1 MKQKIVIKVQMTCD
15 KCRTKAMKIAATSSG
30 VISVGIQGPD
40 KDQLVVTG
48 EGVDSA
54 CLTLS
59 LKKKLCYATILTVEE
74 VKAEKPK
81 PPQPP
86 PPPPALPPALPLS
99 MARTT
104 TASHVLRS
112 RLPGSKS
119 KFLLHH
125 VIITQI
131 NCLSHDELIFASPI
145 VA

>member
-1 MKQKIVIKVQMTCD
+1 MTCD

-86 PPPPALPPALPLS
+86 PPRPAPRPAIVYGQDHHSFPCTAESSARIKIQIPAPPCD
-99 MARTT
+99 
-104 TASHVLRS
+104 
-112 RLPGSKS
+112 
-119 KFLLHH
+119 HH
-125 VIITQI
+125 P
-131 NCLSHDELIFASPI
+131 D
-145 VA
+145 

>member
-15 KCRTKAMKIAATSSG
+15 KCRTKAMKIAATSSV

-54 CLTLS
+54 CLTVS

-86 PPPPALPPALPLS
+86 PPLPRPAIVYGQDYHGFPCTAESSTRIKIQIPTPPCD
-99 MARTT
+99 
-104 TASHVLRS
+104 
-112 RLPGSKS
+112 
-119 KFLLHH
+119 HH
-125 VIITQI
+125 
-131 NCLSHDELIFASPI
+131 LD
-145 VA
+145 